1 MAFKLKHYLKSSS
14 FPNIKNTPG
23 VDQPLYPE
31 LTKEYIIDNLVKLH
45 TNCIQPIVEVFGE
58 NDIGLL
64 AGYRSIELNRALGG
78 VENSHHTR
86 GLAADIISFSRPT
99 ADIWNW
105 CIQYLRFNHLIWE
118 YPERGVYTSSNNKN
132 FSWISI
138 SYIEGSNQN
147 ISSLSSERD
156 DLHEMYESDKSCRI
170 VGGNFTHNIDYADNN
185 LI

>member
-105 CIQYLRFNHLIWE
+105 CNQNLRFNHLIWE
-118 YPERGVYTSSNNKN
+118 YPERGMWNRYKEE
-132 FSWISI
+132 FSWVSI
-138 SYIEGSNQN
+138 SYVENAN
-147 ISSLSSERD
+147 NKTSSFSSIRE
-156 DLHEMYESDKSCRI
+156 DLHEMYSGEKTQRT
-170 VGGNFTHNIDYADNN
+170 GNYTHNIKIAEEII
-185 LI
+185 L